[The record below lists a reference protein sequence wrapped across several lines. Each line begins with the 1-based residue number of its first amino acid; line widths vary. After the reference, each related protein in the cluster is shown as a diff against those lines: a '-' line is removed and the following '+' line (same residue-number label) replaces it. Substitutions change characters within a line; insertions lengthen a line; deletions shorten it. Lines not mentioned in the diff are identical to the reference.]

1 MKALA
6 GAPFF
11 LAEVRIALLSQSRI
25 SDPSKS
31 SSLGD
36 LFVPFLSA
44 IADADTIAMQGW
56 MAHRPDTTRVVAF
69 VPGPGIQKLALKFE
83 IAQLRSALEECLSR
97 MMYKGDMQDQG
108 FAALP
113 LTQRPGKTEW
123 TANDLSG
130 RYWLRGDDRYAEEP
144 REDLVAEDQ
153 FSEFN
158 PAFQDTYFEHV
169 HAELAKRFPIGRMR
183 VLSKGLYN
191 CNSWHRDPEPRLHI
205 PITTNPG
212 SLFIVNHHAT
222 HLPADGS
229 VYFTDTRGYH
239 TALNGGE
246 TTRVHIVAALAYEQI
261 TE

>member
-1 MKALA
+1 MT
-6 GAPFF
+6 
-11 LAEVRIALLSQSRI
+11 
-25 SDPSKS
+25 
-31 SSLGD
+31 
-36 LFVPFLSA
+36 FVPQ
-44 IADADTIAMQGW
+44 INDADVQAVAQAMQA
-56 MAHRPDTTRVVAF
+56 MPDSASVAEF
-69 VPGPGIQKLALKFE
+69 VPGPGIQRLELTFD
-83 IAQLRSALEECLSR
+83 IQLLQEALEECLR
-97 MMYKGDMQDQG
+97 REDFMGGMQDQG

-113 LTQRPGKTEW
+113 LTRRPGQSEW

-130 RYWLRGDDRYAEEP
+130 RYWLRADSRYVEEP
-144 REDLVAEDQ
+144 REDLVPEVE

-158 PAFQDTYFEHV
+158 PKFAGTYFEHV
-169 HAELAKRFPIGRMR
+169 HEELAKRFPVGRTR

-205 PITTNPG
+205 PVLSNPG
-212 SLFIVNHHAT
+212 SLFIVNHHVT

-246 TTRVHIVAALAYEQI
+246 TRRVHIVAALAYEQV